1 MVDPTRRLVLKDWCI
16 GVQSTYV
23 FEFFIHNIL
32 KYSDGLSCKL
42 GNHPIPVYATCRCIL
57 LAYDSK
63 SNLSKI
69 FWTIPRFLDPSLKVF
84 GMMLWGIL
92 QNTAGSNHNLPKNVL
107 QMYSDIW
114 LPDFDSEKWLSS
126 LLSIRL
132 NWKKSLK
139 ISIISIGKISHLT
152 KICMRNVFDALLNYV
167 LHSTKV
173 GSNYIF
179 FNFNLNTMQEKP
191 CFRCIG
197 ISE

>member
-1 MVDPTRRLVLKDWCI
+1 MGYLANWVITLITPFPFTPLADAYFWPTIQKVIC
-16 GVQSTYV
+16 
-23 FEFFIHNIL
+23 L
-32 KYSDGLSCKL
+32 KYSEL
-42 GNHPIPVYATCRCIL
+42 PI
-57 LAYDSK
+57 S
-63 SNLSKI
+63 
-69 FWTIPRFLDPSLKVF
+69 RFLDPSLKVF

-92 QNTAGSNHNLPKNVL
+92 QNTAGNNHNLPKNVL

-139 ISIISIGKISHLT
+139 ISIISIGKISQLT

-179 FNFNLNTMQEKP
+179 SILT
-191 CFRCIG
+191 
-197 ISE
+197 